1 MKKLMLILLMAVTTL
16 GTAYSQSSM
25 AHVNTQKVLDT
36 MPSRKSAMTEL
47 ENFER
52 RAVKELQ
59 ETQQKLQG
67 DYTKLQ
73 QEKASMSPTAYKF
86 EEERLMKKSQEF
98 QTRQQELDEQIQILS
113 QELNAPILKTVQD
126 AVAKVCKTEKV
137 DYVIDESSLLYSG
150 GRDLTML
157 VVKEV
162 LRIEKEAAVK
172 ATQPK

>member
-1 MKKLMLILLMAVTTL
+1 MKKLMLILVMAVTTL
-16 GTAYSQSSM
+16 GAAYGQSSM

-36 MPSRKSAMTEL
+36 MPSRKNAMTEL

-126 AVAKVCKTEKV
+126 AVAKVSKTEKV

-150 GRDLTML
+150 GRDITML
-157 VVKEV
+157 VIKEV
-162 LRIEKEAAVK
+162 LRVEREAAAK
-172 ATQPK
+172 ATDPK